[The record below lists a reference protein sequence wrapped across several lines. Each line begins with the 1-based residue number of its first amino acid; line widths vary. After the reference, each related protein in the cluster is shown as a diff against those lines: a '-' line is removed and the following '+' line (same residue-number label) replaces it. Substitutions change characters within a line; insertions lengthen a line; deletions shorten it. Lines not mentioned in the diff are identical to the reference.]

1 MPVKEIQVPKQLTR
15 YFEIHADRMDEEK
28 RSVTLSFSSD
38 VPYRRFFGDEILDHG
53 EGCDLSRLNNAA
65 ALLWMHNWDDQI
77 GVVEK
82 AWIDGSKGYADVR
95 FSRNARAE
103 EMWKDVCDG
112 IKRNV
117 SVGYE
122 VEEMVLEKQGEDVD
136 TYRVTRW
143 LPLEISL
150 VSVPADDSVGVGRK
164 METRTFSV
172 EVPEEENTTDSGD
185 PQIEE
190 NKRDEEPGE
199 IKSKIKSKRGE
210 GDTNSISERQGEEN
224 NSTSKITMSDDNEKM
239 TAERSRVSEIHK
251 LSSNP
256 AYAAYATSE
265 RVQHW
270 INEGASVERVQGE
283 ILESMGAKRAP
294 EAPSL
299 EVPEREAGE
308 FSIVRAINQLA
319 KNGRLDGVEK
329 EISDATAKH
338 VKREAQGF
346 FIPNA
351 VAKRA
356 LNANTG
362 SAGGYTVDT
371 DLQSGS
377 MVDLLR
383 NKTKVAGLGAQ
394 MLTGLVGDVAIPKH
408 TGGATAYWL
417 GETETVTDSQ
427 QTFGQITLTPHKL
440 VGSTPYSKQLL
451 AQSSIDVEGFIR
463 RDIASVLAIA
473 KDLACINGS
482 GADGEPRG
490 IMNTTGINAGVTFG
504 GAATWADVVQ
514 FETDIYTDNAEVENM
529 AFLTTPATQGKWK
542 TIERATNTGI
552 FLLDDDRMANGYR
565 FEVTNQVPSD
575 KVIFGNWADL
585 VMADWDGI
593 DVVVNPYSLDQSGQ
607 IRITVTLM
615 TDVAVRH
622 PVSFSVST
630 DSGAQ

>member
-15 YFEIHADRMDEEK
+15 YFEIQADRMDEEK

-53 EGCDLSRLNNAA
+53 EGCDLSRLNNSA

-82 AWIDGSKGYADVR
+82 AWIEGSKGYADVR

-122 VEEMVLEKQGEDVD
+122 VEEMVMEKQGEDVD

-172 EVPEEENTTDSGD
+172 EVPDSEDGERNSTTESTEGT
-185 PQIEE
+185 E
-190 NKRDEEPGE
+190 GE
-199 IKSKIKSKRGE
+199 
-210 GDTNSISERQGEEN
+210 TNSISERQEEEN
-224 NSTSKITMSDDNEKM
+224 NSTSRKITMSDDNENM
-239 TAERSRVSEIHK
+239 TAERNRVSEIHK

-256 AYAAYATSE
+256 AYAKHATSE

-270 INEGASVERVQGE
+270 ISEGASVERVQGE

-299 EVPEREAGE
+299 EVPDREAGE

-319 KNGRLDGVEK
+319 KNGHLEGVEK

-338 VKREAQGF
+338 VKRDAQGF

-377 MVDLLR
+377 MVELLR
-383 NKTKVAGLGAQ
+383 NKTKVAGLGAR

-417 GETETVTDSQ
+417 GETESATDSQ
-427 QTFGQITLTPHKL
+427 QTFGQITLTPHRL
-440 VGSTPYSKQLL
+440 VGTTPFSKQLL
-451 AQSSIDVEGFIR
+451 AQSSVDVEGFVR
-463 RDIASVLAIA
+463 EDIASVLAIA

-482 GADGEPRG
+482 GADGQPRG
-490 IMNTTGINAGVTFG
+490 IINTTGINAGVTFG
-504 GAATWADVVQ
+504 GPATWADVVQ
-514 FETDIYTDNAEVENM
+514 FETDIYTDNAETENM

-542 TIERATNTGI
+542 TIERATNTGL

-565 FEVTNQVPSD
+565 FEVTNQVPSNR
-575 KVIFGNWADL
+575 VIFGNWADL

-593 DVVVNPYSLDQSGQ
+593 DVVVDPYTLAKSGQ
-607 IRITVTLM
+607 IQITVTLM